1 MGSLS
6 EEEFGFFDA
15 HEEIASVSDA
25 SGENIEVLDT
35 SSSAVSWVRDSFPY
49 DVWVRSPGSVKER
62 RVRFLDWMEV
72 SAEQI
77 VRENLV
83 EVSSDVSR
91 EISRVRESSGAV
103 LRSLSF
109 EGEFSSSRSSMS
121 FWANEFRDGS
131 LSGRMVCNG
140 DEVGLDGK
148 VSEGREV
155 TEESEERTSC
165 SSSSLSHRLSERR
178 AEEITDK
185 GAILKRVKKKWLS
198 RLRSMTCLDD
208 KQRIADRSPENDD
221 DTVMGIRSH
230 RMKVRHSG
238 KRLKELSALYM
249 GQDIQAH
256 EGSIFA
262 MKFSPDGQYLASAGE
277 DGIVRVWQVVENQR
291 CNELDIPEIDP
302 SCIYFTVNHLSEL
315 NPLFADKEKV
325 SKARSM
331 RKTSDSACVIFP
343 PKIFRIV
350 DKPLHE
356 FHGHGGEVLDL
367 SWSRNNY
374 LLSSSVDKTVRLW
387 QVGCTD
393 CVKVFAH
400 SNYVTCVQF
409 NPVDDNYFISGSIDG
424 KVRIW
429 GIPCSQVVDYSDV
442 RDIVSAVCYRP
453 DGQGAIVGSMTGICR
468 FYNISDNHL
477 QMDAEICLYSKKKA
491 PCKKITGFEYFPHDP
506 DKVMVT
512 CADSQVRILHGLNVV
527 GKYKGLKNA
536 ANLRSATFTSDG
548 KHIISASEDSN
559 VYIWNCSD
567 QEKSFFSQAKST
579 RSCERFTM
587 DASVAIP
594 WSGLKCEALEHAGKF
609 GVVENKFP
617 ETLPFS
623 SPACFSLSQE
633 SFLESIPK
641 GSATWPEEKLPTSSP
656 LPKSSTMHRSE
667 YKFFKTS
674 CQSTSS
680 SHAWGMVIVTA
691 GWDGRIKS
699 FHNYGLPVPVR

>member
-1 MGSLS
+1 MGSFS

-15 HEEIASVSDA
+15 HEDIASVSDA
-25 SGENIEVLDT
+25 SRESIEVLEA
-35 SSSAVSWVRDSFPY
+35 SSSSMSWVRDSFPY
-49 DVWVRSPGSVKER
+49 DVWVRSPASVKER
-62 RVRFLDWMEV
+62 RVKFLDWMEV
-72 SAEQI
+72 SADKI

-83 EVSSDVSR
+83 EVSSDVGAG
-91 EISRVRESSGAV
+91 EIGRVRESSGAV

-121 FWANEFRDGS
+121 FWANEFRDGN
-131 LSGRMVCNG
+131 LSGRMECNG
-140 DEVGLDGK
+140 DEVGQVGK

-155 TEESEERTSC
+155 IEESERTSF
-165 SSSSLSHRLSERR
+165 SLSSLSRQLSEGQ
-178 AEEITDK
+178 AEEIRRK
-185 GAILKRVKKKWLS
+185 GALLKRVKKKWLH
-198 RLRSMTCLDD
+198 RFRSMTCLDD
-208 KQRIADRSPENDD
+208 RQGIADRSAENDD
-221 DTVMGIRSH
+221 DTIMGIRSY
-230 RMKVRHSG
+230 RVKVRHSG

-256 EGSIFA
+256 EGSILA

-315 NPLFADKEKV
+315 NPLFADKEKA

-331 RKTSDSACVIFP
+331 TKTSDSACVIFP
-343 PKIFRIV
+343 PKVFRIV

-356 FHGHGGEVLDL
+356 FHGHGGEILDL

-393 CVKVFAH
+393 CLKVFAH

-429 GIPCSQVVDYSDV
+429 GISCCQVVDYSDV

-477 QMDAEICLYSKKKA
+477 HMDAEICLYSKKKA
-491 PCKKITGFEYFPHDP
+491 PCKKITGFEFFPQDP
-506 DKVMVT
+506 SKVMVT

-527 GKYKGLKNA
+527 GKYKGLRNA

-548 KHIISASEDSN
+548 KHIIAASEDSN

-567 QEKSFFSQAKST
+567 QEKTFFSQVKNT
-579 RSCERFTM
+579 KSCERFTT

-594 WSGLKCEALEHAGKF
+594 WSGLKCEALENARNF
-609 GVVENKFP
+609 GVAENHLP

-633 SFLESIPK
+633 SLLASIPK

-656 LPKSSTMHRSE
+656 LTKSSTINRSE

-680 SHAWGMVIVTA
+680 SHAWGLVIVTA

-699 FHNYGLPVPVR
+699 FHNYGLPVPV